1 MRPERKI
8 PASGQKK
15 AVPDLGTADQTSALV
30 VREAPAGAGASGAA
44 PEDAVASA
52 VWEAVGVLAV
62 VPGTTTR

>member
-1 MRPERKI
+1 M
-8 PASGQKK
+8 
-15 AVPDLGTADQTSALV
+15 GTTDQTSALV
-30 VREAPAGAGASGAA
+30 VREVPAGAGASGAA